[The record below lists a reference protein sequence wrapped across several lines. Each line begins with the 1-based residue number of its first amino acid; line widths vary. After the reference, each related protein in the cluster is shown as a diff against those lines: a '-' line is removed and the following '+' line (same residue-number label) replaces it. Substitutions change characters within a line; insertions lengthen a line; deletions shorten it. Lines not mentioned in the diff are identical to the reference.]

1 MSTWFDLAF
10 QQVVLHSPAVS
21 HPSIHVS
28 TLQPH
33 ITYSSSGALS
43 HKSSQTSLSS
53 KFRGEHSQMPVSDQA
68 GIPFLKHGRDSVRMQ
83 GSELQSARGWSLCLH
98 SGYNQ
103 RHREWMHPCAMY
115 AHGASLMSL
124 MSSASCHVI
133 RGITVSTS
141 LWGFSRQDDVFWS
154 FLDNFCLKLL
164 DLRVIQGL
172 GW

>member
-43 HKSSQTSLSS
+43 HKSSRTSLSS

-68 GIPFLKHGRDSVRMQ
+68 GIRFLKHERGSMRTQ
-83 GSELQSARGWSLCLH
+83 GSELQSACRWSVRLH

-103 RHREWMHPCAMY
+103 RHREWLHLCAMCMR
-115 AHGASLMSL
+115 GASLISL
-124 MSSASCHVI
+124 MSSTYYHVI
-133 RGITVSTS
+133 EA
-141 LWGFSRQDDVFWS
+141 
-154 FLDNFCLKLL
+154 LL
-164 DLRVIQGL
+164 DPLPDEASQGRMVFSDL
-172 GW
+172 F

>member
-43 HKSSQTSLSS
+43 HKSSRISLSS

-68 GIPFLKHGRDSVRMQ
+68 GICFLKHGRGSMRTQ
-83 GSELQSARGWSLCLH
+83 GSELQSACGWSLRLH

-103 RHREWMHPCAMY
+103 KRREWLHLCAMC
-115 AHGASLMSL
+115 AQGASLISL
-124 MSSASCHVI
+124 LSSACCLVI
-133 RGITVSTS
+133 EALLYPLPYEASQGTMV
-141 LWGFSRQDDVFWS
+141 FS
-154 FLDNFCLKLL
+154 
-164 DLRVIQGL
+164 DLF
-172 GW
+172 